1 MSMDIKTAMQLAAAG
16 LSAQGTRLKV
26 IAENLANSDSTAPTP
41 GGDPYRRKV
50 VSFRSVLD
58 RSMGANTVKTGP
70 ILPVSGNFER
80 RFDPANPAA
89 GADGYVL
96 LPNVNPLIEITD
108 MRDAQQSYQA
118 NLNVIDAAKNMISHT
133 LDLMRS

>member
-1 MSMDIKTAMQLAAAG
+1 MDLNTAMQLAAGG

-26 IAENLANSDSTAPTP
+26 IAENLANADSTAQTP

-50 VSFRSVLD
+50 VSFRAVLD
-58 RSMGANTVKTGP
+58 RSLGATGVKVGP
-70 ILPVSGNFER
+70 VLQAQGAFER

-108 MRDAQQSYQA
+108 MREAQQSYQA
-118 NLNVIDAAKNMISHT
+118 NLNVIDAAKQMISHT

>member
-1 MSMDIKTAMQLAAAG
+1 
-16 LSAQGTRLKV
+16 
-26 IAENLANSDSTAPTP
+26 
-41 GGDPYRRKV
+41 
-50 VSFRSVLD
+50 VLD

-70 ILPVSGNFER
+70 VLPVSGNFER